1 MKKIILHADDYGR
14 SPNISKSIYQCI
26 KAKTINSISIIVS
39 EKIYGL
45 NYLKKI
51 KVKKRLHLNLT
62 DFSQKLSK
70 KSFLYDLSF
79 IDLLLLP
86 LFPRYNQKKKI
97 IEKEIDRQIKIYQK
111 ISKEKKIFLDG
122 HQHIHMI
129 PWIFDLIYQKRV
141 KFNISSMRIPDEK
154 FIINIEDIIKLSIL
168 KNIIKFFIIKIL
180 IFFSSHKIKK
190 INYDYKFFGIIYS
203 GYQNIKYIHKLLNL
217 KSNKKLKNKI
227 EILLHPG
234 FASKSEKNLF
244 KKSFFEYYSSVKR
257 IKEFNLT
264 LSLKKFL

>member
-70 KSFLYDLSF
+70 NSFPYDLSF

-86 LFPRYNQKKKI
+86 LFPKYNQKKKI
-97 IEKEIDRQIKIYQK
+97 IEKEIDRQIKIYK
-111 ISKEKKIFLDG
+111 TISK
-122 HQHIHMI
+122 
-129 PWIFDLIYQKRV
+129 KR
-141 KFNISSMRIPDEK
+141 S
-154 FIINIEDIIKLSIL
+154 
-168 KNIIKFFIIKIL
+168 
-180 IFFSSHKIKK
+180 
-190 INYDYKFFGIIYS
+190 
-203 GYQNIKYIHKLLNL
+203 
-217 KSNKKLKNKI
+217 
-227 EILLHPG
+227 
-234 FASKSEKNLF
+234 
-244 KKSFFEYYSSVKR
+244 
-257 IKEFNLT
+257 
-264 LSLKKFL
+264 